1 MMKRLILLL
10 PLWLLLLC
18 SCDKANFFPKASG
31 RPYEVLVV
39 MDSVEW
45 NAPHGR
51 ALFDVLDQDVP
62 MLPQSERSFRISQTE
77 TKNFDRLLNIFR
89 NIIIVN
95 IDRTQFTRTKMK
107 FARDKYAMD
116 QVVLTINS
124 PSKEEFR
131 QYCVEHK
138 KEIADFLTKMEMN
151 RLIKELKKENSKVT
165 RQLAQEVLDCEL
177 YAPKELQ
184 SYKKGKDFLWTSN
197 NTPAGLMSIVMYSFP
212 YEGPH
217 IFNKEYLAHKRDSV
231 MKENIPGEKPGMYM
245 TTDTLCS
252 VAKPIVVHGKYA
264 MEMRGL
270 WYMENDCMGGPYV
283 SHHRVDTENN
293 RVVVVEGFVY
303 APEKMKR
310 GLIRRLEGSLYTLKL
325 PEEQF
330 VAEITPDIEEEKV
343 ERITPQKQP

>member
-1 MMKRLILLL
+1 MKRLLLILPMLA
-10 PLWLLLLC
+10 LLLC
-18 SCDKANFFPKASG
+18 SCEKSNFFPKASG
-31 RPYEVLVV
+31 MPYEVLVV
-39 MDSVEW
+39 MDSIEW

-51 ALFDVLDQDVP
+51 ALFDVLDTDVP

-77 TKNFDRLLNIFR
+77 RKDFDRILNIFR

-95 IDRTQFTRTKMK
+95 IDKTQFTRTRMK
-107 FARDKYAMD
+107 FARDKYAME
-116 QVVLTINS
+116 QIVLSINS

-131 QYCVEHK
+131 QFCIDHRQ
-138 KEIADFLTKMEMN
+138 EIVDFLTKMEMN
-151 RLIKELKKENSKVT
+151 RLIKELKKTNSKVT
-165 RQLAQEVLDCEL
+165 RELALEIFGCEMN
-177 YAPKELQ
+177 APKELA

-197 NTPAGLMSIVMYSFP
+197 NAPSGIMSIAMYTFP

-245 TTDTLCS
+245 KTDTLCS
-252 VAKPIVVHGKYA
+252 VVKPIVVHGNYA

-293 RVVVVEGFVY
+293 RVVVIEGFVY

-325 PEEQF
+325 PEEQYLM
-330 VAEITPDIEEEKV
+330 EITPGVEEE
-343 ERITPQKQP
+343 THDTLTQKQ

>member
-1 MMKRLILLL
+1 MKYLSILLL
-10 PLWLLLLC
+10 TLMLVA
-18 SCDKANFFPKASG
+18 CDKTNFFPRASG

-45 NAPHGR
+45 KAPHGR
-51 ALFDVLDQDVP
+51 ALFDALDTDVP
-62 MLPQSERSFRISQTE
+62 MLPQSERSFKISQTE
-77 TKNFDRLLNIFR
+77 VKHFDRLLNIFR

-95 IDRTQFTRTKMK
+95 IDRTQFSRTKMK
-107 FARDKYAMD
+107 FTRDKYALD
-116 QVVLTINS
+116 QIVLNINS

-131 QYCVEHK
+131 QFCIEHK
-138 KEIADFLTKMEMN
+138 QDIVDFLTKMEMN
-151 RLIKELKKENSKVT
+151 RLVKELSKENSEVT
-165 RQLAQEVLDCEL
+165 KQLAKEILNCDMH
-177 YAPKELQ
+177 APKELQ

-217 IFNKEYLAHKRDSV
+217 IFTKEYLTHKRDSV
-231 MKENIPGEKPGMYM
+231 MRVNIPGEKPSMHM
-245 TTDTLCS
+245 TTDTLCT
-252 VAKPIVVHGKYA
+252 AIKPIVVHGKYA

-293 RVVVVEGFVY
+293 RVVVAEGFVY

-325 PEEQF
+325 PEEQYMI
-330 VAEITPDIEEEKV
+330 EITPDVEEEKDSV
-343 ERITPQKQP
+343 IR